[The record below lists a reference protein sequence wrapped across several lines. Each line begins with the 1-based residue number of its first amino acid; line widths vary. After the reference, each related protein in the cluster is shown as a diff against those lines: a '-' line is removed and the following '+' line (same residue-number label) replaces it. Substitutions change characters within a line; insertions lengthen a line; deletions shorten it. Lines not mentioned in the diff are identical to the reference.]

1 MDCSNWQGFP
11 VVERDGLVVAMSV
24 AAGLVGAYAEL
35 RQLQFLLQSVLEAL
49 LSRHPASATA
59 VICTPSF
66 VSALARV
73 SAWLWLLMLWQMP
86 VNNKAH
92 AKPKDAPCTVIF
104 HAGVALV
111 VVMMK
116 SSSL

>member
-1 MDCSNWQGFP
+1 M
-11 VVERDGLVVAMSV
+11 ATAV

-35 RQLQFLLQSVLEAL
+35 RQLQFLLQSMLEAL
-49 LSRHPASATA
+49 LSQHPATAAA

-73 SAWLWLLMLWQMP
+73 STWLWLLLLWQMLVRLMP
-86 VNNKAH
+86 SLKMH
-92 AKPKDAPCTVIF
+92 HELSSF

-111 VVMMK
+111 VVMT
-116 SSSL
+116 SSSLER